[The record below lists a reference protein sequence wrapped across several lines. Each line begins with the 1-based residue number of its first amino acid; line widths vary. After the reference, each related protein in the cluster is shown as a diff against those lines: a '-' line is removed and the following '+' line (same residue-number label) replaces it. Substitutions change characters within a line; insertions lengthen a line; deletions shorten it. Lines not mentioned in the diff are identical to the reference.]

1 MEKFGRVS
9 VLLLFVFLALVFCSL
24 EMTPVNA
31 KEKTQAPAWMKSSI
45 AKLETELVATHG
57 ETQRDRAGSGLLQVA
72 EFWRKEDGDAA
83 AFESFVRSGFAG
95 DQATLDELFE
105 RLEFLLEKLDGH
117 MLEIALACRRQAD
130 LDVGPIMP
138 FDEIF
143 AGWDPSSHVLDDF
156 FENKLAFMVLL
167 NFPLTTLDERLG
179 EGDKWT
185 RRQWAEVRL
194 AQRFAKRIPAEV
206 NQAVAEASAESDQYI
221 SEYNIWM
228 HHLLNDKGE
237 RLFPAKMRLLSHWNL
252 RDELKAQYVNAEGG
266 LPRQR
271 MIQRVME
278 RIVDQT
284 IPEIVIDNP
293 HVDWNPST
301 NQVTRAA
308 VSDTDEP
315 APADLKI
322 SNAAEPDTRYKI
334 LLDTF
339 LAVKKVDPYSPT
351 APTHIARRFDED
363 REIPE
368 ARVREMFEQIL
379 TSPLVPKIAALIEER
394 LGRPLEPFDVWY
406 NGFRPR
412 SKYTPAELDE
422 IVRKKY
428 PDAAAYEKDMP
439 NLLMGLGFTEDRA
452 RYLAGNIVVEPARG
466 SGHAWGSGMRE
477 APTRL
482 RTRVGKDGMDYKG
495 FNIAVHEMGHNVEQ
509 TLSLNDVDHTLLQG
523 VPNTAFTEAIAF
535 LFQAQ
540 DLRLLGLQSADEKT
554 EAMKALDEFWG
565 TYEIAGVALLDMAIW
580 HWMYDHPNA
589 TPAELKNAT
598 MQLARDVWNKYYAPV
613 IGKKDVVLLGVYS
626 HIIHSF
632 LYLPDYPLGHLIAL
646 QIEEQVKKGG
656 SVGSEVERMAVVGN
670 VTPDV
675 WMKTATGEGV
685 GAEAMVAAA
694 ARALETL
701 GAK

>member
-1 MEKFGRVS
+1 
-9 VLLLFVFLALVFCSL
+9 
-24 EMTPVNA
+24 
-31 KEKTQAPAWMKSSI
+31 
-45 AKLETELVATHG
+45 
-57 ETQRDRAGSGLLQVA
+57 
-72 EFWRKEDGDAA
+72 
-83 AFESFVRSGFAG
+83 
-95 DQATLDELFE
+95 
-105 RLEFLLEKLDGH
+105 
-117 MLEIALACRRQAD
+117 
-130 LDVGPIMP
+130 
-138 FDEIF
+138 
-143 AGWDPSSHVLDDF
+143 
-156 FENKLAFMVLL
+156 
-167 NFPLTTLDERLG
+167 
-179 EGDKWT
+179 
-185 RRQWAEVRL
+185 
-194 AQRFAKRIPAEV
+194 
-206 NQAVAEASAESDQYI
+206 
-221 SEYNIWM
+221 
-228 HHLLNDKGE
+228 
-237 RLFPAKMRLLSHWNL
+237 
-252 RDELKAQYVNAEGG
+252 
-266 LPRQR
+266 
-271 MIQRVME
+271 
-278 RIVDQT
+278 
-284 IPEIVIDNP
+284 
-293 HVDWNPST
+293 
-301 NQVTRAA
+301 VTRAA